1 MAHST
6 TVISAPV
13 TMPADFSAVLG
24 IAGTNLLDNNRSP
37 FINKWAKFK
46 PIPYQAIGILTDAQ
60 RASRNYGLTNIPTW
74 SNINKM
80 SNFIFGIGDENTNA
94 PDCGIQ
100 SIYWGYR
107 TPIGGASEPFRLTD
121 WSNAAKTLGYYHDAE
136 APVGNS
142 LYTEYTIDSS
152 GHLRISFKNGA
163 QASETIKLDELTYPT
178 AGFDIGNMYFGLM
191 MKKQG
196 SSTVY
201 AATGP
206 KIDDLPVMGAYVD
219 INGLDPSYNG
229 NWEIFPMAS
238 SDQIT
243 FTSSLGQL
251 TNGKFIAFNT
261 EVETVGIGATVVRMD
276 VMDGTLYAIRDT
288 ASSTRLLYTGC
299 TVVNTNSP
307 QGTANALFEVFD
319 ESNNLL
325 ASNLITTIHI
335 QSIGGD
341 ERVTGDVDMGGLG
354 LLRRA
359 FSVRVTITPT
369 NVTNYATS
377 SAVCNVVSDSTP
389 DA

>member
-1 MAHST
+1 MAHSS
-6 TVISAPV
+6 TVIYAPI

-24 IAGTNLLDNNRSP
+24 ISGTSLAEINKSP

-46 PIPYQAIGILTDAQ
+46 PVPYAEVGILTDAQ
-60 RASRNYGLTNIPTW
+60 RASINYGLINIPTW
-74 SNINKM
+74 TNINKM
-80 SNFIFGIGDENTNA
+80 ANFIFGLASASTNA

-107 TPIGGASEPFRLTD
+107 TPIGGLSEPFRLAD
-121 WSNAAKTLGYYHDAE
+121 WSNEAKNLGYYHQAE
-136 APVGNS
+136 APVGAS
-142 LYTEYTIDSS
+142 LYTEYTIESS

-163 QASETIKLDELTYPT
+163 QSSETIRLDELTYPT
-178 AGFDIGNMYFGLM
+178 AGFDIGNMYFGVM

-206 KIDDLPVMGAYVD
+206 KISDLPVQGAYVD
-219 INGLDPSYNG
+219 IYGLSSSYNG

-243 FTSSLGQL
+243 FTSSLGQY

-276 VMDGTLYAIRDT
+276 VMDGTMYAVRDT
-288 ASSTRLLYTGC
+288 SRSTRILYTGC

-307 QGTANALFEVFD
+307 QGTATALFEVFN
-319 ESNNLL
+319 SNNVLL
-325 ASNLITTIHI
+325 GSNTRNVSIG
-335 QSIGGD
+335 SIGGN
-341 ERVTGDVDMGGLG
+341 VAVNGDVDLG
-354 LLRRA
+354 SISTLRSA
-359 FSVRVTITPT
+359 YSVRVTITPT

-377 SAVCNVVSDSTP
+377 SAVCNVSDGPTP
-389 DA
+389 YA

>member
-1 MAHST
+1 MA
-6 TVISAPV
+6 
-13 TMPADFSAVLG
+13 
-24 IAGTNLLDNNRSP
+24 
-37 FINKWAKFK
+37 
-46 PIPYQAIGILTDAQ
+46 
-60 RASRNYGLTNIPTW
+60 
-74 SNINKM
+74 
-80 SNFIFGIGDENTNA
+80 NFIFGLGSASTNA

-107 TPIGGASEPFRLTD
+107 TPIGGRSEPFRLAD
-121 WSNAAKTLGYYHDAE
+121 WSNAAKTLGYYHEAE
-136 APVGNS
+136 APVGAS

-163 QASETIKLDELTYPT
+163 QSSETIRLDELTYPT
-178 AGFDIGNMYFGLM
+178 AGFDIGNMYFGVM

-206 KIDDLPVMGAYVD
+206 KISDLPVQGAYVD
-219 INGLDPSYNG
+219 IYGLSSSYNG

-243 FTSSLGQL
+243 FTSSLGQY
-251 TNGKFIAFNT
+251 TNGKFLAFNT
-261 EVETVGIGATVVRMD
+261 DIETVGIGATVVRMD
-276 VMDGTLYAIRDT
+276 VMDGTLYAVRDT
-288 ASSTRLLYTGC
+288 SRSTRILYTGC

-319 ESNNLL
+319 VNNNLL

-341 ERVTGDVDMGGLG
+341 AHVTGDVDMGSIGN
-354 LLRRA
+354 LRSA

-377 SAVCNVVSDSTP
+377 SDDCTVSDGPSP
-389 DA
+389 YA

>member
-1 MAHST
+1 
-6 TVISAPV
+6 
-13 TMPADFSAVLG
+13 MPADFSSVLS
-24 IAGTNLLDNNRSP
+24 IAGTDLGTNNRSP
-37 FINKWAKFK
+37 VINKWAKFK
-46 PIPYQAIGILTDAQ
+46 PIPYAEVGILTDAQ
-60 RASRNYGLTNIPTW
+60 RASRNYGLINIPTW
-74 SNINKM
+74 ININKM
-80 SNFIFGIGDENTNA
+80 ANFIFGLGSASTNA

-107 TPIGGASEPFRLTD
+107 TPIGGLSEPFRLAD
-121 WSNAAKTLGYYHDAE
+121 WSNEAKTLGYYHEAE
-136 APVGNS
+136 APVGGS
-142 LYTEYTIDSS
+142 EYTSYTIESS

-163 QASETIKLDELTYPT
+163 QSSETIRLDELTYPT

-206 KIDDLPVMGAYVD
+206 KISDLPVQGAYVD
-219 INGLDPSYNG
+219 IYGLSSSYNG

-238 SDQIT
+238 SNQIT

-261 EVETVGIGATVVRMD
+261 DVETVGIGATVVRMD
-276 VMDGTLYAIRDT
+276 VMDGTLYAVRDT
-288 ASSTRLLYTGC
+288 SQNTRILYTGC

-319 ESNNLL
+319 VNNNLL

-341 ERVTGDVDMGGLG
+341 AHVTGNVDMGSIGN
-354 LLRRA
+354 LRSA

-369 NVTNYATS
+369 NVTNYGAS
-377 SAVCNVVSDSTP
+377 SDDCTVSDGPSP
-389 DA
+389 YA

>member
-1 MAHST
+1 MAHGT
-6 TVISAPV
+6 TTIYAPV
-13 TMPADFSAVLG
+13 TMPTDFSAVMG
-24 IAGTNLLDNNRSP
+24 IAGTDLSENNRSP

-46 PIPYQAIGILTDAQ
+46 PVPHATIGILPDAT
-60 RASRNYGLTNIPTW
+60 RATLNFGLINIPTW
-74 SNINKM
+74 TNINKM
-80 SNFIFGIGDENTNA
+80 ANFIFGLGSTSTNA
-94 PDCGIQ
+94 PDCGVQ

-107 TPIGGASEPFRLTD
+107 TPIGGSSEPFRLTD
-121 WSNAAKTLGYYHDAE
+121 WSNAAKTLGYYHEAE
-136 APVGNS
+136 APIGS
-142 LYTEYTIDSS
+142 SKYTEYTIESS
-152 GHLRISFKNGA
+152 GHLQISFKNGA
-163 QASETIKLDELTYPT
+163 QASETIRLDELTYPT
-178 AGFDIGNMYFGLM
+178 AGFDIGNMYFGVM

-206 KIDDLPVMGAYVD
+206 KISDLPVMGAVVD
-219 INGLDPSYNG
+219 INGLNPSYNG

-276 VMDGTLYAIRDT
+276 VMDGTLYAERNTDQ
-288 ASSTRLLYTGC
+288 STRTLYTGC

-307 QGTANALFEVFD
+307 QGTATALFEVFD

-325 ASNLITTIHI
+325 ASNLITTIRI

-341 ERVTGDVDMGGLG
+341 ERVTGDVDMGSIGV
-354 LLRRA
+354 LRRA

-369 NVTNYATS
+369 KVTNYGTS
-377 SAVCNVVSDSTP
+377 SDDCTVSDGPSP
-389 DA
+389 HA